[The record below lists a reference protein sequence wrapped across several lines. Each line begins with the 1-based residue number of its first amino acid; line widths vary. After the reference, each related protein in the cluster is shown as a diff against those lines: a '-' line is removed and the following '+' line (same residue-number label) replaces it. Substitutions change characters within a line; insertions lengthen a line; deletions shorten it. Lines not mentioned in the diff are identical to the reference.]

1 MKNSLDTL
9 CELFGNHYGS
19 SFYLM
24 QTRINNPTQ
33 INDMIDEG
41 LLSPEEIHDFLHGI
55 N

>member
-1 MKNSLDTL
+1 MTFTLDTL

-24 QTRINNPTQ
+24 QTK
-33 INDMIDEG
+33 INDLTQVNDMVDEG
-41 LLSPEEIHDFLHGI
+41 SLSPKEIHDFL

>member
-1 MKNSLDTL
+1 MKLTLNTL

-24 QTRINNPTQ
+24 QTQ
-33 INDMIDEG
+33 INDLTQVTNFIDEG
-41 LLSPEEIHDFLHGI
+41 LLSPLEIHNLLT